1 MLPLTAAWFRSNS
14 RSPFLRLYPASLD
27 SFIRANREQSIARQ
41 EPTSLS
47 TVHLNTWRNTSFKFA
62 RLLLDPEG
70 GDVVF
75 VARGTV
81 VNSRKKLY
89 AYKSIL
95 AGNSEYFA
103 SRKFHLEIIL
113 KLYRPESRMERPK
126 TTF

>member
-1 MLPLTAAWFRSNS
+1 MISVEVTITIPEVVSCLI
-14 RSPFLRLYPASLD
+14 D
-27 SFIRANREQSIARQ
+27 SFIRSNGVQIIALH
-41 EPTSLS
+41 EPMSLS

-70 GDVVF
+70 GDVIF

-113 KLYRPESRMERPK
+113 ELYRPESRMERPK